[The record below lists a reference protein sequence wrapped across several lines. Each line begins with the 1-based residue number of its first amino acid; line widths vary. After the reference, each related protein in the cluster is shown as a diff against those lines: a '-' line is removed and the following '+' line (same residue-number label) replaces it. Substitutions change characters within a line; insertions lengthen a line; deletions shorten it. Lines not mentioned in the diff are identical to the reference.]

1 MYKKCKTERSR
12 KRQNQIEQAFLK
24 LLSQKNFDN
33 ITVSELSSF
42 ANIPRKAFY
51 RYFETKEGVL
61 HALIDHTLQ
70 GYEEYYQATKKEKR
84 TIIGDLEAYFSFW
97 LTEPRTSLLIALK
110 KSDLIDCLYKY
121 SKDLADS
128 GFINTSRFLPNEDL
142 WSQKQI
148 FNFAITGLMTIMLDW
163 FEGGCVQST
172 VEMAELSKRILSTPL
187 FPNLEELGI
196 HTE

>member
-12 KRQNQIEQAFLK
+12 KRQLEIEQAFLK
-24 LLSQKNFDN
+24 CLSQKLYED
-33 ITVSELSSF
+33 ITVSELCVV

-70 GYEEYYQATKKEKR
+70 GYEEYYQAKRKDRR
-84 TIIGDLEAYFSFW
+84 TINGDLEAYFSFW
-97 LTEPRTSLLIALK
+97 LTEPRTSLLQALK
-110 KSDLIDCLYKY
+110 KSDLIDSLYKY
-121 SKDLADS
+121 SKDLANS
-128 GFINTSRFLPNEDL
+128 GFINTARFLPEETK
-142 WSQKQI
+142 WRQKQI

-172 VEMAELSKRILSTPL
+172 VEMAEISKRILNSPL
-187 FPNLEELGI
+187 FPKLEELGI
-196 HTE
+196 LNE